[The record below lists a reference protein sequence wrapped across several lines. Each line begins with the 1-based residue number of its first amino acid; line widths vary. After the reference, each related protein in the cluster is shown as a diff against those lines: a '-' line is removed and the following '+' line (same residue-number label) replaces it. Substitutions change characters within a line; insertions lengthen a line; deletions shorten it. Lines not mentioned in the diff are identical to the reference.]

1 MIRDLIN
8 TNTKLREK
16 IEMMREQH
24 EKMEKE
30 TFQIIQENQLLRERW
45 EMVGT
50 NLKME
55 TEVETENEAPISL
68 YERLLK

>member
-16 IEMMREQH
+16 IEMMREQQ

-30 TFQIIQENQLLRERW
+30 TFQIIQ
-45 EMVGT
+45 
-50 NLKME
+50 
-55 TEVETENEAPISL
+55 
-68 YERLLK
+68 

>member
-8 TNTKLREK
+8 TNTKLRDK
-16 IEMMREQH
+16 IEIMREQH

-30 TFQIIQENQLLRERW
+30 TFDIIQENQLLRERW

-50 NLKME
+50 SLKIE
-55 TEVETENEAPISL
+55 ANEVETENEAPISL
-68 YERLLK
+68 Y

>member
-8 TNTKLREK
+8 TNTKLRDK

-30 TFQIIQENQLLRERW
+30 TFEIIQENQLLRERW

-50 NLKME
+50 SLKIE
-55 TEVETENEAPISL
+55 GNEVETENEAPISL
-68 YERLLK
+68 Y